1 MYRSVSPDH
10 EMHPWT
16 LGHSNIADFYF
27 ARAIAQKGTKC
38 VQNRCTAEQQQLHR
52 ALGPCAVSRV
62 QLYNYSVKS
71 DTDADLGFN
80 LAKS

>member
-1 MYRSVSPDH
+1 MCLVAN
-10 EMHPWT
+10 
-16 LGHSNIADFYF
+16 G
-27 ARAIAQKGTKC
+27 
-38 VQNRCTAEQQQLHR
+38 CTAEQQQLHG

-80 LAKS
+80 LAES